1 MTMTELRRL
10 RRLDLWT
17 HSHSSLRHDSLTS
30 QRNHYAI
37 DEALVPVVS
46 CSARPVCFPATER
59 SPHAAVIA
67 DFVLPWRPHTI
78 NELGVGQITIIKNV
92 SKIDYDLAWLEIKS
106 IADLGN
112 FVPRGVQA

>member
-1 MTMTELRRL
+1 MAELQCL

-17 HSHSSLRHDSLTS
+17 PLHSSLGHDSLTS
-30 QRNHYAI
+30 LRIHYSI
-37 DEALVPVVS
+37 DWALVPVVS

-78 NELGVGQITIIKNV
+78 NELGVGQITIINNV
-92 SKIDYDLAWLEIKS
+92 SKIDYDLAWFEIKS